1 MTDFNEPQEQNVGE
15 RSSGLLSANEPAWSW
30 FPLAIQSSEFRN
42 SMGVWLFKYDIYAAP
57 SQGLHA
63 IGPGIAPQ
71 GDVSTHS
78 SAGEADISQQHS
90 LPSFDAFFAHWA
102 DPSRNSAETTDTSLD
117 CRYSPDLLLHID
129 LLASSLWF
137 WSPFPS
143 SSAPRR
149 VSALAEGAS
158 RGLSILHPGLS
169 VQRPWPVIQL
179 HTHTHAYTY
188 TQAALII

>member
-42 SMGVWLFKYDIYAAP
+42 STGVWLFKCDIYAAP
-57 SQGLHA
+57 SQGSHA

-71 GDVSTHS
+71 GDVSTRS
-78 SAGEADISQQHS
+78 SAGEADISQQHT

-129 LLASSLWF
+129 LLASSLRF

-143 SSAPRR
+143 SSAPGGCQRW
-149 VSALAEGAS
+149 LKGLQGAFQS
-158 RGLSILHPGLS
+158 F
-169 VQRPWPVIQL
+169 IQVL
-179 HTHTHAYTY
+179 VFKDLGQSSSCTHTRTHTP
-188 TQAALII
+188 THKLHW

>member
-42 SMGVWLFKYDIYAAP
+42 STGVWLFKYDIYAAP
-57 SQGLHA
+57 SQGSHA

-78 SAGEADISQQHS
+78 SAGEANISQQHT

-143 SSAPRR
+143 SSAPGGCQHW
-149 VSALAEGAS
+149 LKGLQGAFQS
-158 RGLSILHPGLS
+158 F
-169 VQRPWPVIQL
+169 IQVL
-179 HTHTHAYTY
+179 VFKDLGQSSSCTHTHAYTY

>member
-1 MTDFNEPQEQNVGE
+1 MGE
-15 RSSGLLSANEPAWSW
+15 RSSGLLSVNEPAWSW
-30 FPLAIQSSEFRN
+30 FSLAIQSSEFRN
-42 SMGVWLFKYDIYAAP
+42 SMGVRLFKCDIYAAP
-57 SQGLHA
+57 SQESHA

-78 SAGEADISQQHS
+78 SAGEADISQQHT

-143 SSAPRR
+143 SSAPGGCQRW
-149 VSALAEGAS
+149 LKGLQGAFQS
-158 RGLSILHPGLS
+158 F
-169 VQRPWPVIQL
+169 IQVL
-179 HTHTHAYTY
+179 VFKDLGQSSSCTHTRMHTP
-188 TQAALII
+188 THKLHW